1 MLRPEPLVMVSCTS
15 LQSFISITNRSMI
28 EMGQANNTTSILNKC
43 TEIND
48 GLRELR
54 TKRET
59 RLAQAQHELLDS
71 STGKEDQAARQN
83 LDYVEDDINN
93 TFRYLRD
100 LLKKIK
106 QTPGSGD
113 SRVQTQIDVTSRNLR
128 KEIEQYQKA
137 QSEFQKRLQ
146 EQVRRRYEIA
156 NPDATPDQVDQVQST
171 GLRTRQA
178 NDARQAALE
187 RSTAI
192 RKIEQDMIELA
203 RLYQEV
209 AELVQQQEPAV
220 EQINQGAH
228 DVVENVDNANK
239 QIDSAIVSARN
250 ARRWKWYILI
260 VVSKFSPARVSS
272 CAFELVAN
280 FWQFSLSLLSLVLL
294 LVSPKPTSTK
304 QHATP
309 NPYLLGLTKR
319 AMTNILALLFSLYYN
334 PYRAVCTVSKLVFS
348 ILSYP
353 PTHHYRFY
361 PRIPQL

>member
-1 MLRPEPLVMVSCTS
+1 
-15 LQSFISITNRSMI
+15 
-28 EMGQANNTTSILNKC
+28 MGQANNTTSILNKC

-59 RLAQAQHELLDS
+59 RLAQAQRELLDS

-156 NPDATPDQVDQVQST
+156 NPDATPDQVDQGVQ
-171 GLRTRQA
+171 A
-178 NDARQAALE
+178 
-187 RSTAI
+187 
-192 RKIEQDMIELA
+192 
-203 RLYQEV
+203 
-209 AELVQQQEPAV
+209 
-220 EQINQGAH
+220 
-228 DVVENVDNANK
+228 
-239 QIDSAIVSARN
+239 
-250 ARRWKWYILI
+250 
-260 VVSKFSPARVSS
+260 
-272 CAFELVAN
+272 
-280 FWQFSLSLLSLVLL
+280 VLL
-294 LVSPKPTSTK
+294 GQEQSF
-304 QHATP
+304 Q
-309 NPYLLGLTKR
+309 
-319 AMTNILALLFSLYYN
+319 
-334 PYRAVCTVSKLVFS
+334 VFS
-348 ILSYP
+348 IALLLQ
-353 PTHHYRFY
+353 
-361 PRIPQL
+361 I

>member
-1 MLRPEPLVMVSCTS
+1 MSQNYGNQQGGGYGQYDPYSQ
-15 LQSFISITNRSMI
+15 QSNPYDPPQPPAQSQRYHDVETGNGGY

-54 TKRET
+54 TKREG

-156 NPDATPDQVDQVQST
+156 NPDATPDQVDQGVQAVLLGQEQSFQST

-260 VVSKFSPARVSS
+260 AVILIIVIVVG
-272 CAFELVAN
+272 VAVGVTEAN
-280 FWQFSLSLLSLVLL
+280 
-294 LVSPKPTSTK
+294 K
-304 QHATP
+304 H
-309 NPYLLGLTKR
+309 
-319 AMTNILALLFSLYYN
+319 
-334 PYRAVCTVSKLVFS
+334 
-348 ILSYP
+348 
-353 PTHHYRFY
+353 
-361 PRIPQL
+361 

>member
-1 MLRPEPLVMVSCTS
+1 MTLLNHRETLPLNLNVIKMLSPETVAMVSSTS
-15 LQSFISITNRSMI
+15 LDSFISIINSVTI

-54 TKRET
+54 NKREG

-156 NPDATPDQVDQVQST
+156 NPDATPDQVDQGVQ
-171 GLRTRQA
+171 A
-178 NDARQAALE
+178 
-187 RSTAI
+187 
-192 RKIEQDMIELA
+192 
-203 RLYQEV
+203 
-209 AELVQQQEPAV
+209 
-220 EQINQGAH
+220 
-228 DVVENVDNANK
+228 
-239 QIDSAIVSARN
+239 
-250 ARRWKWYILI
+250 
-260 VVSKFSPARVSS
+260 
-272 CAFELVAN
+272 
-280 FWQFSLSLLSLVLL
+280 VLL
-294 LVSPKPTSTK
+294 GQEQSF
-304 QHATP
+304 Q
-309 NPYLLGLTKR
+309 
-319 AMTNILALLFSLYYN
+319 
-334 PYRAVCTVSKLVFS
+334 VF
-348 ILSYP
+348 
-353 PTHHYRFY
+353 HHR
-361 PRIPQL
+361 PLCI

>member
-1 MLRPEPLVMVSCTS
+1 
-15 LQSFISITNRSMI
+15 MI

-156 NPDATPDQVDQVQST
+156 NPDATPDQVDQGVQAVLL
-171 GLRTRQA
+171 GQ
-178 NDARQAALE
+178 
-187 RSTAI
+187 
-192 RKIEQDMIELA
+192 EQSFQVFF
-203 RLYQEV
+203 RLYPNLKYIMLISTVYWFAHTTGQRCQTGS
-209 AELVQQQEPAV
+209 L
-220 EQINQGAH
+220 GA
-228 DVVENVDNANK
+228 
-239 QIDSAIVSARN
+239 IDRHS
-250 ARRWKWYILI
+250 
-260 VVSKFSPARVSS
+260 
-272 CAFELVAN
+272 
-280 FWQFSLSLLSLVLL
+280 QD
-294 LVSPKPTSTK
+294 
-304 QHATP
+304 
-309 NPYLLGLTKR
+309 
-319 AMTNILALLFSLYYN
+319 
-334 PYRAVCTVSKLVFS
+334 
-348 ILSYP
+348 
-353 PTHHYRFY
+353 
-361 PRIPQL
+361 

>member
-1 MLRPEPLVMVSCTS
+1 MTLLSHRETTPLKTSVIKMLRPEQLAMVSSTI

-156 NPDATPDQVDQVQST
+156 NPDATPDQVDQGVQAVLL
-171 GLRTRQA
+171 GQ
-178 NDARQAALE
+178 
-187 RSTAI
+187 
-192 RKIEQDMIELA
+192 EQSFQVFL
-203 RLYQEV
+203 RLYPNLQYIMLISIV
-209 AELVQQQEPAV
+209 YRIAYTTGQRCQTGSL
-220 EQINQGAH
+220 GA
-228 DVVENVDNANK
+228 
-239 QIDSAIVSARN
+239 IDRHS
-250 ARRWKWYILI
+250 
-260 VVSKFSPARVSS
+260 
-272 CAFELVAN
+272 
-280 FWQFSLSLLSLVLL
+280 QD
-294 LVSPKPTSTK
+294 
-304 QHATP
+304 
-309 NPYLLGLTKR
+309 
-319 AMTNILALLFSLYYN
+319 
-334 PYRAVCTVSKLVFS
+334 
-348 ILSYP
+348 
-353 PTHHYRFY
+353 
-361 PRIPQL
+361 

>member
-1 MLRPEPLVMVSCTS
+1 MSNYGNQQGSGYGQYDPYSQG
-15 LQSFISITNRSMI
+15 QSNPYNNAQAAPAQSQRYNDVESGNGGY
-28 EMGQANNTTSILNKC
+28 EMGQVNNTTSILNKC

-48 GLRELR
+48 GLRDLR
-54 TKRET
+54 NKRET

-156 NPDATPDQVDQVQST
+156 NPDATPEQVDQGVQAVLLGQEQSFQST

-209 AELVQQQEPAV
+209 AELVQQQEPAW
-220 EQINQGAH
+220 
-228 DVVENVDNANK
+228 NK
-239 QIDSAIVSARN
+239 STKVHTMLWRTSTT
-250 ARRWKWYILI
+250 
-260 VVSKFSPARVSS
+260 
-272 CAFELVAN
+272 
-280 FWQFSLSLLSLVLL
+280 
-294 LVSPKPTSTK
+294 PTSR
-304 QHATP
+304 
-309 NPYLLGLTKR
+309 LTAPLSVL
-319 AMTNILALLFSLYYN
+319 AMLDGGSGTF
-334 PYRAVCTVSKLVFS
+334 
-348 ILSYP
+348 
-353 PTHHYRFY
+353 
-361 PRIPQL
+361 

>member
-1 MLRPEPLVMVSCTS
+1 MSYQNYGNQQGGGYGQYDPYGQQANPYDPPQPSREYPAQTQRYHDVETG
-15 LQSFISITNRSMI
+15 TAGY

-156 NPDATPDQVDQVQST
+156 NPDATPDQVDQGVQAVLLGQEQSFQST

-260 VVSKFSPARVSS
+260 VVILIIVIVVG
-272 CAFELVAN
+272 VAVGVTEAN
-280 FWQFSLSLLSLVLL
+280 
-294 LVSPKPTSTK
+294 K
-304 QHATP
+304 H
-309 NPYLLGLTKR
+309 
-319 AMTNILALLFSLYYN
+319 
-334 PYRAVCTVSKLVFS
+334 
-348 ILSYP
+348 
-353 PTHHYRFY
+353 
-361 PRIPQL
+361 

>member
-1 MLRPEPLVMVSCTS
+1 MLSPETVVMVSSNQIQS
-15 LQSFISITNRSMI
+15 LISKTNSSMV
-28 EMGQANNTTSILNKC
+28 EMGQANNTGSILNKC

-54 TKRET
+54 SKREG

-156 NPDATPDQVDQVQST
+156 NPDATPDQVEQGVQ
-171 GLRTRQA
+171 A
-178 NDARQAALE
+178 
-187 RSTAI
+187 
-192 RKIEQDMIELA
+192 
-203 RLYQEV
+203 
-209 AELVQQQEPAV
+209 
-220 EQINQGAH
+220 
-228 DVVENVDNANK
+228 
-239 QIDSAIVSARN
+239 
-250 ARRWKWYILI
+250 
-260 VVSKFSPARVSS
+260 
-272 CAFELVAN
+272 
-280 FWQFSLSLLSLVLL
+280 VLL
-294 LVSPKPTSTK
+294 GQEQSFQVFHIAFQGKYAMLISIVHRIAYPTGKRRQTSS
-304 QHATP
+304 
-309 NPYLLGLTKR
+309 LGAIDR
-319 AMTNILALLFSLYYN
+319 HS
-334 PYRAVCTVSKLVFS
+334 
-348 ILSYP
+348 
-353 PTHHYRFY
+353 
-361 PRIPQL
+361 QD